1 MIFLCRSADL
11 TEGTAMGI
19 SLGSGLARREIL
31 LVRKQKLFAYV
42 NSCPHEGTPLETF
55 PGRFFTEDGAQLLC
69 STHGARF
76 RVEDGLCVWG
86 PCEGARL

>member
-31 LVRKQKLFAYV
+31 LVRKERLLAYV
-42 NSCPHEGTPLETF
+42 NSCPHEGTPL
-55 PGRFFTEDGAQLLC
+55 
-69 STHGARF
+69 
-76 RVEDGLCVWG
+76 G
-86 PCEGARL
+86 PLAVIEENGEIRLA